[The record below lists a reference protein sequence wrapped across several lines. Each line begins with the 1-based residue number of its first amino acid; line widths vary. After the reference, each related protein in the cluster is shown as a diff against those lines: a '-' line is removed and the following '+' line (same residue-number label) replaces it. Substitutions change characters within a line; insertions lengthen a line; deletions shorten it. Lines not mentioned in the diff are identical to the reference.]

1 MITLPMKKNRPLL
14 IVTLILVII
23 GILFVVNRRYTTLDD
38 AESGFAI
45 GDTSKVCR
53 IFMVDKNNR
62 SVELQRE
69 TTAKWT
75 LNDKYLA
82 HNFNISMLL
91 GTMHDVTV
99 RYPVPIAV
107 RDNVIKRMASIGR
120 KVEIYQ
126 QGYRINLFD
135 RIKLFPYEK
144 LTRTYYVGDAT
155 PDNMGTYMLME
166 AAANPYVVFLP
177 SLRGFIY
184 PRYSTDETDW
194 RDHTIFKTPLKDFAS
209 VTLEFMEKPEESF
222 RVDADTEG
230 NFTLTTLVNNTRHGF
245 DTLRMLQF
253 VTAFKDIR
261 FEAVLTNKLE
271 ASYIDSVA
279 SGPGVHIIT
288 LQDKDGDEFVVRTF
302 RKSGIS
308 RFYDK
313 EGAALEPLD
322 LDRMYA
328 FVNNDRDFV
337 LIQYFVFDKVLRTAS
352 YLQKKE

>member
-1 MITLPMKKNRPLL
+1 MKKNRLLL

-45 GDTSKVCR
+45 DDTSKVCK

-69 TTAKWT
+69 TTTKWI
-75 LNDKYLA
+75 LNHKYLA
-82 HNFNISMLL
+82 HNYNISMLL
-91 GTMHDVTV
+91 GTMHDIKV
-99 RYPVPIAV
+99 RYPVPIAA
-107 RDNVIKRMASIGR
+107 RDNVIKRMASIAR

-126 QGYRINLFD
+126 EGYRINLFD

-144 LTRTYYVGDAT
+144 LARTYYVGDAT
-155 PDNMGTYMLME
+155 PDNRGTYMLME
-166 AAANPYVVFLP
+166 SAENPYVVFLP

-184 PRYSTDETDW
+184 PRFSTDETDW
-194 RDHTIFKTPLKDFAS
+194 RDHTVFKTPLQDFAS
-209 VTLEFMEKPEESF
+209 VTLEFLEKPEESF

-230 NFTLTTLVNNTRHGF
+230 NFTLTTLLDKTRQGF

-261 FEAVLTNKLE
+261 FEAALNNKLE

-288 LQDKDGDEFVVRTF
+288 LQDRNGDEFVVRTF

-308 RFYDK
+308 KFYDK
-313 EGAALEPLD
+313 EGAALEPMD

-328 FVNNDRDFV
+328 FVNEGRDFV

>member
-1 MITLPMKKNRPLL
+1 MKKNRFLL
-14 IVTLILVII
+14 LLTLILVII
-23 GILFVVNRRYTTLDD
+23 AVLFVNRRYTTLDD
-38 AESGFAI
+38 TESGFAVA
-45 GDTSKVCR
+45 DTSKVSR

-69 TTAKWT
+69 NPAKWI
-75 LNDKYLA
+75 LNGKYLA

-91 GTMHDVTV
+91 GTMHDITV

-107 RDNVIKRMASIGR
+107 RDNVIKRMASMGV

-126 QGYRINLFD
+126 EGYRINLFD

-144 LTRTYYVGDAT
+144 LSKTYYVGDAT
-155 PDNMGTYMLME
+155 PDNRGTYILME
-166 AAANPYVVFLP
+166 DAENPYVVFLP

-184 PRYSTDETDW
+184 PRFSTDETDW
-194 RDHTIFKTPLKDFAS
+194 RDHSVFKTPLQDFAS
-209 VTLEFMEKPEESF
+209 VTLEFLEKPEESF
-222 RVDADTEG
+222 RVDADAKG
-230 NFTLTTLVNNTRHGF
+230 NFTLTTLLDETRQGF

-261 FEAVLTNKLE
+261 FEAVLNTKLE
-271 ASYIDSVA
+271 ASYIDSIA
-279 SGPGVHIIT
+279 SGPGLHIIT
-288 LQDKDGDEFVVRTF
+288 LLDREGNEFVVHTF

-308 RFYDK
+308 EFYDK
-313 EGAALEPLD
+313 DGVALEPLD

-328 FVNNDRDFV
+328 YVNEGRDFV